1 MFQTNNFIIR
11 RLLLFMKHIVY
22 VKHSP
27 DDELVCSKHVEDSVN
42 ETNEVNKVCILLVLL
57 KYGFV
62 MSEQEHAAAKRHA
75 ALVGP

>member
-1 MFQTNNFIIR
+1 
-11 RLLLFMKHIVY
+11 MKHIVY

-57 KYGFV
+57 TIMSHFV
-62 MSEQEHAAAKRHA
+62 YETDTGTVPGQVLTVCSDIH
-75 ALVGP
+75 VYI